1 MLWEVF
7 RVKALKYQT
16 KIEKGGR
23 LRLSRLPLPP
33 GQAVEVIVLE
43 KGHKNGD
50 IYSKTAALVKKK
62 GLKRMTLKEI
72 AAIVHE
78 SRGLKS

>member
-1 MLWEVF
+1 M
-7 RVKALKYQT
+7 KALKYQA

-23 LRLSRLPLPP
+23 LRLSKLPLPP
-33 GQAVEVIVLE
+33 GQPVEVIVLE
-43 KGHKNGD
+43 KGQKAGD
-50 IYSKTAALVKKK
+50 IYSSTATLVKRK

-78 SRGLKS
+78 SRDLNP

>member
-1 MLWEVF
+1 M
-7 RVKALKYQT
+7 KALKYQT

-23 LRLSRLPLPP
+23 LSLSKLPLPP
-33 GQAVEVIVLE
+33 GQPVEVIVLE
-43 KGHKNGD
+43 KGQKGGD
-50 IYSKTAALVKKK
+50 IYSSTAALVKKK

-78 SRGLKS
+78 NRGLKS